1 MARASKDAARPAAKG
16 SDRAEEKRAEDK
28 RGSSPE
34 PPTDAAHK
42 LMRAQTDLEAAR
54 LELLEHKRRS
64 SQQALVASEALK
76 EARSERDQLR
86 MQLDAARA
94 GLETPRK
101 RRRET
106 GQQGHEPEELA
117 AARAE
122 LEELRD
128 QLEASRLQTSA
139 AEDAL
144 AKVRA
149 SLAELQSAQARSQA
163 ALADARR
170 ELESRPAAPS
180 AAPAESRGFFGK
192 LFGKR

>member
-16 SDRAEEKRAEDK
+16 NDRSEEKRAVDSAEA
-28 RGSSPE
+28 P
-34 PPTDAAHK
+34 DAGHK

-54 LELLEHKRRS
+54 LELQEHKRRS
-64 SQQALVASEALK
+64 SQQALVAAEALK
-76 EARSERDQLR
+76 EARRERDQLR

-94 GLETPRK
+94 ELESPRK

-106 GQQGHEPEELA
+106 GNHGHDLEELA
-117 AARAE
+117 TARAE

-128 QLEASRLQTSA
+128 QLEASRLQASA

-144 AKVRA
+144 LKLRA
-149 SLAELQSAQARSQA
+149 SLAELQSAHAKSEA
-163 ALADARR
+163 ALAEARR
-170 ELESRPAAPS
+170 ELASRPSAPV
-180 AAPAESRGFFGK
+180 PEAESRSFFSK